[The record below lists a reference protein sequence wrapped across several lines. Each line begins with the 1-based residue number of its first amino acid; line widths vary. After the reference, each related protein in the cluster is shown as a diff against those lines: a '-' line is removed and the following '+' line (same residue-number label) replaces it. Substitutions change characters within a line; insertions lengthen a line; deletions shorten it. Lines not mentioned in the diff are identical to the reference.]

1 MEDKLSI
8 VETSKIDDKLNIVL
22 RQTDYEKD
30 VAMLKLELFN
40 FDEVLVI
47 KDYLGISIKE
57 NDSKV
62 DKNNLNNEIYK
73 QLRKRLD
80 GTMRSYNERKTNN
93 ETKLK

>member
-8 VETSKIDDKLNIVL
+8 VETSKIDDKINIIL
-22 RQTDYEKD
+22 RQTDYGKD
-30 VAMLKLELFN
+30 LALTKLELFN
-40 FDEVLVI
+40 FDEVAVI

-57 NDSKV
+57 NEPKV

-80 GTMRSYNERKTNN
+80 GTIRSYNERKTNN

>member
-30 VAMLKLELFN
+30 IAMSKLELFN
-40 FDEVLVI
+40 FDEVMVI

-57 NDSKV
+57 NETKV
-62 DKNNLNNEIYK
+62 DKNNLNSEIYK

>member
-8 VETSKIDDKLNIVL
+8 VETSQIDDKLNIIL
-22 RQTDYEKD
+22 RQTDYGKD
-30 VAMLKLELFN
+30 VALSKLELFN
-40 FDEVLVI
+40 YNEVLVI

-57 NDSKV
+57 EDRKL

>member
-8 VETSKIDDKLNIVL
+8 VETSKIDDKLNIIL
-22 RQTDYEKD
+22 RQTNYTVED
-30 VAMLKLELFN
+30 ALIKLELFN
-40 FDEVLVI
+40 YDEVAVI

-57 NDSKV
+57 NDCKV